1 MQTLTITAYIIRQC
15 EDKNKPVNNL
25 KLQNML
31 YYIQMQYLQRYGFP
45 AFDAPIEAWRH
56 GSVVYDVYLLF
67 KRYTS
72 NPIHSDDIYVRQTTE
87 RLTQDCQQICDEII
101 SKTLSLDPWELVGL
115 TCQTEAWQKNFVKG
129 YYNVI
134 PLREMQECKMNL

>member
-1 MQTLTITAYIIRQC
+1 MQALIIASYIIRRC
-15 EDKNKPVNNL
+15 DEENRPVNNL

-31 YYIQMQYLQRYGFP
+31 YYIQMQHLKKYRFP

-56 GSVVYDVYLLF
+56 GAVVYDVYLRF

-72 NPIHSDDIYVRQTTE
+72 NPIYSDDVYVRQTIE
-87 RLTQDCQQICDEII
+87 RLNRDCQQICDEII
-101 SKTLSLDPWELVGL
+101 QKTFALDPWALVGL

>member
-1 MQTLTITAYIIRQC
+1 MQALTIAAYIIRQC
-15 EDKNKPVNNL
+15 EDKNRPVNNL

-31 YYIQMQYLQRYGFP
+31 YYIQMLHLKKYGFP

-56 GSVVYDVYLLF
+56 GAVVYDIYLRF

-72 NPIHSDDIYVRQTTE
+72 NPIHLDDIYVQQTTE
-87 RLTQDCQQICDEII
+87 RLTQDCKQICDEII
-101 SKTLSLDPWELVGL
+101 PKTLALDPWALVGL